1 MFRGWTLN
9 RIGNCSWIWIS
20 MSILV
25 SYHRTCLNVNAVL
38 WTYSRIRDRTTL
50 TTLEFWIR
58 HAFIVILVRVLLNL
72 LQINW
77 IPVWLSSCRCGTLH
91 YQIGLMLIIMRS
103 IWRNSTNLHSHGWIM
118 LVKNLLSYYDL
129 ICWNSY
135 ATIFL
140 VSNLLLLSSIICR
153 MERMNWSTTL
163 CWKLRSNLRRPK
175 AIILTWLLLLS
186 KILFDL

>member
-1 MFRGWTLN
+1 
-9 RIGNCSWIWIS
+9 
-20 MSILV
+20 MSVLV

-50 TTLEFWIR
+50 TTLEFWIW
-58 HAFIVILVRVLLNL
+58 HTFVVILVRVLLNL

-77 IPVWLSSCRCGTLH
+77 IPVWLSSCRSGTLH

-103 IWRNSTNLHSHGWIM
+103 IWRNSTNLHSHGWIV

-129 ICWNSY
+129 IRWNSN

-140 VSNLLLLSSIICR
+140 VSNLLLLSSIIGR
-153 MERMNWSTTL
+153 MKRMNWSTTL
-163 CWKLRSNLRRPK
+163 RWKLRSHLRRPK
-175 AIILTWLLLLS
+175 AIILTRLLLLS
-186 KILFDL
+186 EILFDL

>member
-1 MFRGWTLN
+1 
-9 RIGNCSWIWIS
+9 

-58 HAFIVILVRVLLNL
+58 HAFIVILIRVLLNL

-77 IPVWLSSCRCGTLH
+77 IPVWLSSCWCGTLH

-153 MERMNWSTTL
+153 MKRMNRSTTL
-163 CWKLRSNLRRPK
+163 CRKLRSHLRRPK